1 MLSKNNKE
9 LLLKQY
15 FRAARV
21 RLIADLRKAAG
32 EKNISE
38 YWQGAENEIG
48 IILYNFGIKKEYNS
62 IRKYF
67 NEWDT
72 KGMEAI
78 SRGTPTDLNILID
91 KLYQLQYAD
100 YKKEVL

>member
-32 EKNISE
+32 EKI
-38 YWQGAENEIG
+38 
-48 IILYNFGIKKEYNS
+48 
-62 IRKYF
+62 
-67 NEWDT
+67 
-72 KGMEAI
+72 
-78 SRGTPTDLNILID
+78 
-91 KLYQLQYAD
+91 
-100 YKKEVL
+100 